1 MIFFRTFDKGIEV
14 EQWSRTR
21 LFEFI
26 RHIFFI
32 FLFIDGIYLD
42 EIFFEFFL
50 PTIEYNDRKLFMI
63 IFFLNKILR
72 NI

>member
-14 EQWSRTR
+14 EQWDASFR
-21 LFEFI
+21 I
-26 RHIFFI
+26 YSPYFFI